1 MILLSNMASLCVC
14 VCVCARAHARVRV
27 RVRVRVRPCVCE
39 WCVRVRAS
47 IYMFVRACVRACVCA
62 HTHACVSMSTSGQ
75 NLLLQMEARTLS
87 RSELRL
93 SKLEAMRMLLSTG
106 SLAMARSSELS
117 IFPPTPIATRSMFWR
132 RTAMASDHVSRGELE
147 RPSVMTIP
155 TFGMLL

>member
-14 VCVCARAHARVRV
+14 VCARTPACVCACVLVRVYVKGVCACARVYTCLCVRAYVCARA
-27 RVRVRVRPCVCE
+27 
-39 WCVRVRAS
+39 
-47 IYMFVRACVRACVCA
+47 
-62 HTHACVSMSTSGQ
+62 HACVSMSTSGQ

-132 RTAMASDHVSRGELE
+132 RTAMASDHVSCGEFE

-155 TFGMLL
+155 TFGMLI

>member
-14 VCVCARAHARVRV
+14 VCVCVCVFVCVCARA
-27 RVRVRVRPCVCE
+27 RPRA
-39 WCVRVRAS
+39 CVRAC
-47 IYMFVRACVRACVCA
+47 IYMFVRAYVCA
-62 HTHACVSMSTSGQ
+62 RAHACVSMSTSCQ
-75 NLLLQMEARTLS
+75 NLLLQMEARTLP

-132 RTAMASDHVSRGELE
+132 RTAMASDHVSRGEFE

-155 TFGMLL
+155 TFGMLI